1 MTLNE
6 VRELFAHIKKGKIYF
21 NHAAT
26 GPFSKNV
33 LSVVNDYLLQRSET
47 NIDNFPEL
55 IKIVAEAKNYLCQ
68 MLNCTADRIAF
79 LDNTSNGMNTLAQG
93 IKWKK
98 GDSILLNDLE
108 FPANVYPF
116 LNLEKEGVEVEF
128 VKSRNGIV
136 SADEI
141 IKSITPSTRLI
152 SISFVQFL
160 TGYKVDLA
168 KIGNVCREK
177 GIIFSVDAI
186 QGLGAFT
193 LDVEKNKIDFIS
205 CGTAKWLLG
214 MQGLA
219 FIYVSEKLQ
228 ELLQPKYVGWLSVED
243 AWNIL
248 DFNLKLK
255 STADAFQCGT
265 INSLGVF
272 GLLPS
277 LKLFSDFGYKNIEE
291 RILENST
298 NLIKKLLEIEIHPIL
313 ENCDI
318 KNLSGIVSFEHE
330 NAMRIVEEL
339 RKKEIYCSV
348 REGMVR
354 LSPHFYNT
362 KEEIETV
369 VDEIKDILHVSL

>member
-1 MTLNE
+1 MTLNH
-6 VRELFAHIKKGKIYF
+6 VRELFPHIKNGKIYF

-26 GPFSKNV
+26 GPFSNNV
-33 LSVVNDYLLQRSET
+33 LSIVNDYLIQRSDT
-47 NIDNFPEL
+47 DIDNFPEL
-55 IKIVAEAKNYLCQ
+55 IKVAGEAKKYLSR
-68 MLNCTADRIAF
+68 MLNCNVDRITF
-79 LDNTSNGMNTLAQG
+79 VDNTSNGLNIPAQG
-93 IKWKK
+93 IQWRK
-98 GDSILLNDLE
+98 GDSILLNELE

-116 LNLEKEGVEVEF
+116 LNLEKEGVKVEF
-128 VKSRNGIV
+128 VKSKNGVV
-136 SADEI
+136 SADDI
-141 IKSITPSTRLI
+141 INSIKPNTRLI

-160 TGYKVDLA
+160 TGYRVDLE

-186 QGLGAFT
+186 QGLGAFR
-193 LDVEKNKIDFIS
+193 LDVEKCNIDFIS

-228 ELLQPKYVGWLSVED
+228 NTLQPKYVGWTSVED
-243 AWNIL
+243 AWNLL

-255 STADAFQCGT
+255 NTADAFQSGT
-265 INSLGVF
+265 INALGVF

-277 LKLFSDFGYKNIEE
+277 LELFSDFGYKNVED

-298 NLIKKLLEIEIHPIL
+298 HLINKLLEIGIHPIL
-313 ENCDI
+313 ENC
-318 KNLSGIVSFEHE
+318 KEENLSGIISFKH
-330 NAMRIVEEL
+330 NKAMSILEDLKE
-339 RKKEIYCSV
+339 KEIYCSV

-362 KEEIETV
+362 TQDIDIVVGEIRNV
-369 VDEIKDILHVSL
+369 LHQF